1 MPGFGTICQMPSF
14 QWKIQNFWNLNVN
27 YGNFIESPQF
37 TLIGEKGMLEKF
49 VFKLYPKGS
58 TVADWV
64 GLYLILVD
72 GTKCTVS
79 FKFSILDKY
88 EKLFQVCED
97 YHRIFHSKTGYGFP
111 KFVEI
116 NKLKSAEEIVLPNG
130 TLTILVELNGI
141 KDKPKDPT
149 MCLADDLEKL
159 TSNEDFSDVEIHCK
173 DIRLKAHKAILAS
186 RSSVFQAMF
195 TNPCKESQTGSVTIN
210 NMEPE
215 VLKDLINFI
224 YSCKVKKL
232 KENVADLFIAADM
245 YMMESLK
252 GMLYVF
258 FSARVGTY
266 IVF

>member
-1 MPGFGTICQMPSF
+1 MPSF
-14 QWKIQNFWNLNVN
+14 QWKIPNFLNLNVN
-27 YGNFIESPQF
+27 NGDSIESPQF
-37 TLIGEKGMLEKF
+37 TLIGKEGMLKKF
-49 VFKLYPKGS
+49 VLTLYPKG
-58 TVADWV
+58 TKGRTEADCV
-64 GLYLILVD
+64 ELYLFLVD
-72 GTKCTVS
+72 SPECTVS
-79 FKFSILDKY
+79 FKCSILDKY
-88 EKLFQVCED
+88 EKPLRVGYGVVDHTFPN
-97 YHRIFHSKTGYGFP
+97 KGGYGFP
-111 KFVEI
+111 KFVKI
-116 NKLKSAEEIVLPNG
+116 NELKSQKETVLPNG
-130 TLTILVELNGI
+130 TLTILVELNGV

-215 VLKDLINFI
+215 VLQDLINFI

-258 FSARVGTY
+258 FSARVGTF

>member
-1 MPGFGTICQMPSF
+1 MPSF
-14 QWKIQNFWNLNVN
+14 QWKIPNFLNLSVN
-27 YGNFIESPQF
+27 HGNFIESPQF

-49 VFKLYPKGS
+49 VLRLYPKGS
-58 TVADWV
+58 TEADWV
-64 GLYLILVD
+64 GLYLILID
-72 GTKCTVS
+72 GTKCTVL

-88 EKLFQVCED
+88 EKLFQVGKD
-97 YHRIFHSKTGYGFP
+97 YHRFFHKAYGFYGFS

-116 NKLKSAEEIVLPNG
+116 NKLKSHEEIVLPNG
-130 TLTILVELNGI
+130 TLTILVELNGV

-159 TSNEDFSDVEIHCK
+159 TCNEDFSDVEIHCK

-215 VLKDLINFI
+215 VLQDLITFM

-232 KENVADLFIAADM
+232 EENVADLFIAADM

-252 GMLYVF
+252 GLIYVF
-258 FSARVGTY
+258 FWVVGQRY
-266 IVF
+266 F